1 MREQGSPIG
10 EKLDSRFFRRIRRH
24 YQESSAVAGHGA
36 DIDICPP
43 RVIYLKEK

>member
-1 MREQGSPIG
+1 MREQGSPIR

-24 YQESSAVAGHGA
+24 YQESSAVAGCGSDVNIGPH
-36 DIDICPP
+36 